1 MTAPDLT
8 RITGLLLTKALDRLP
23 NLDDGRERWS
33 LSDDGAEGAT
43 LWRHDPATDDW
54 LKVARVS
61 LTVDVK
67 PRTPG
72 AVVVGGVVYTGE
84 EGVTA

>member
-8 RITGLLLTKALDRLP
+8 RITSLLLTQAVSRQP
-23 NLDDGRERWS
+23 NLVQDGVWWS
-33 LSDDGAEGAT
+33 LSDEGGPHAV
-43 LWRHDPATDDW
+43 LWRRDPATDEW
-54 LKVARVS
+54 REAASVS

-67 PRTPG
+67 PRSY
-72 AVVVGGVVYTGE
+72 VVVGGVVCTGE

>member
-8 RITGLLLTKALDRLP
+8 RITGLLLTQALTPLP
-23 NLDDGRERWS
+23 KLTYHGVRWS

-61 LTVDVK
+61 LTVDVQ
-67 PRTPG
+67 PRSSYV
-72 AVVVGGVVYTGE
+72 AVGGVVYTGE
-84 EGVTA
+84 EGA

>member
-1 MTAPDLT
+1 MTTPDLT
-8 RITGLLLTKALDRLP
+8 HITGLLLTQALDRLP
-23 NLDDGRERWS
+23 ERTRNGVRWS
-33 LSDDGAEGAT
+33 LSFEGGHHVI
-43 LWRHDPATDDW
+43 LWRWDGSDW
-54 LKVARVS
+54 TEAADVY